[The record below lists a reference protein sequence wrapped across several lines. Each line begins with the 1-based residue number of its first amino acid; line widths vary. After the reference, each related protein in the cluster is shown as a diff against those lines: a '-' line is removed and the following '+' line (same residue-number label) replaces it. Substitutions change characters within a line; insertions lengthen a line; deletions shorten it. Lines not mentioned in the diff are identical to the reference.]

1 MVNFYSIIV
10 SNMAEATN
18 TNPYDLVGA
27 VQVPVPEAQVVPP
40 VIPVTPVPVAPI
52 PQTPIPVK
60 KPGESFFDKLI
71 RTIARLMGNPDPFT
85 GLMPPMPQWGQ
96 VAQIPGEKVAVPK
109 VEEKNDWLVGTMVSW
124 LEWLVKTAGDL
135 AGQVVKEVKQANTP
149 QKPADPVPPV
159 VK

>member
-1 MVNFYSIIV
+1 ML
-10 SNMAEATN
+10 ETKN
-18 TNPYDLVGA
+18 TNPYDLVGVTPA
-27 VQVPVPEAQVVPP
+27 PETPVVPTQIPVPTPGEAQVQKPADP
-40 VIPVTPVPVAPI
+40 V
-52 PQTPIPVK
+52 PVK
-60 KPGESFFDKLI
+60 KPGESFFDNLI

-96 VAQIPGEKVAVPK
+96 VAQIPGEKVAIPK
-109 VEEKNDWLVGTMVSW
+109 SEENKDWLVGTVVSW
-124 LEWLVKTAGDL
+124 LEGLVKTAGDL